1 MHPSIPEQAK
11 LETEQHLREARGITM
26 KKTDKELAD
35 EIDAR
40 KRLKERGYRRKPCR
54 CLLYLPYA
62 TESCPLC
69 HGKGYTW
76 EAPLT

>member
-1 MHPSIPEQAK
+1 
-11 LETEQHLREARGITM
+11 M

-40 KRLKERGYRRKPCR
+40 KRLENHGYTRKPCTNPD
-54 CLLYLPYA
+54 CIHGLLQGW
-62 TESCPLC
+62 ECPLC
-69 HGKGYTW
+69 HDKGYTW